1 MNRTFMFTSH
11 FVKEWTRL
19 GFTDDDQIRLEQMI
33 NENPQLGDVI
43 IGAGGFRKIRFAFED
58 ERQSQGLPIKGKAF
72 FHALQKRLQNTYPN
86 ERRTHEPEN
95 TETQI
100 REGKTS
106 RKKSVH

>member
-43 IGAGGFRKIRFAFED
+43 IGAGGFRKIRFAFEG
-58 ERQSQGLPIKGKAF
+58 RGKSGSTRIIYLDIA
-72 FHALQKRLQNTYPN
+72 KKQNTVFIDIYKKN
-86 ERRTHEPEN
+86 EQDN
-95 TETQI
+95 LTQEQI
-100 REGKTS
+100 ATYAQFAKILKGE
-106 RKKSVH
+106 